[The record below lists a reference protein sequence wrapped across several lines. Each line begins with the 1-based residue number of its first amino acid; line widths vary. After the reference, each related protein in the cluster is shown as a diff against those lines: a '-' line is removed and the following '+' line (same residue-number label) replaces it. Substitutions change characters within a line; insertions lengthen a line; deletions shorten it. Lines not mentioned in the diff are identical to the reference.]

1 MTEGTRRGAAYILS
15 FLAGGVVGAG
25 IALFLAPKSGEEVRQ
40 DIKRF
45 AGTAKDRVVQAVDK
59 GKLYYEEGRTAVANV
74 IDAGKTA
81 FAQEKEKWQHV

>member
-1 MTEGTRRGAAYILS
+1 MTEGTKRGATYILS

-25 IALFLAPKSGEEVRQ
+25 IALFLAPKSGKEVRQ

-59 GKLYYEEGRTAVANV
+59 GKLYYEEGRTAVGNV